1 MKHSD
6 VGIQKRVTH
15 EYLGDGVV
23 TEIIRSGLNRNRIIA
38 CMVLFDTDPPTRYN
52 LGQNPCMVFL
62 SSLTS
67 IGVE

>member
-23 TEIIRSGLNRNRIIA
+23 TEIIRSGLNRNCIA

-67 IGVE
+67 KGVE